1 MKISMRLGCLVAAV
15 SMSLSFVG
23 AATKVAAS
31 EPTSVADIANY
42 TGADRQS
49 MLEAGARKEGSL
61 MVYMTGTQIEPLI
74 KRFMQKYP
82 YIKVEFTRDGSVEI
96 AQRVMQEYSA
106 GVYLVDAY
114 ELADEGLIAPR
125 DAGFLQP
132 FTSPEEA
139 AYEKD
144 SIEPQRRWASARE
157 GYTGIGFNTQKI
169 AESEA
174 PKTYKDMLDPKWKG
188 RMAISG
194 STSTS
199 GNWVGAMLLTQGEAY
214 VRALGAQNMRIFQMD
229 QRAISNMMIAGEVD
243 ISPTTYL
250 SHVLASRAKG
260 APLAWNAPGP
270 LPVLDT
276 GAAIAAKAPHP
287 HAAMLFIDFLLSK
300 EGQLMYRDI
309 GYASARLDMPPN
321 GLPPVEKVFV
331 ASRPNYLSE
340 FETWVAL
347 FRSAFMHGANR

>member
-1 MKISMRLGCLVAAV
+1 MSIPVSRGPVLASLLAILACGISLPKAA
-15 SMSLSFVG
+15 
-23 AATKVAAS
+23 AA

-49 MLEAGARKEGSL
+49 LLEAGARKEGAL
-61 MVYMTGTQIEPLI
+61 MVYMTGTQIDPLI
-74 KRFMQKYP
+74 KRFNEKYP
-82 YIKVEFTRDGSVEI
+82 YIKVQFTRDGSVEI
-96 AQRVMQEYSA
+96 AQRVVQEYSA

-114 ELADEGLIAPR
+114 ELADEGLIVPR

-132 FTSPEEA
+132 FVSPEEA

-169 AESEA
+169 PESEA

-194 STSTS
+194 SPSTS

-214 VRALGAQNMRIFQMD
+214 VRALGAQNLRIFQMD
-229 QRAISNMMIAGEVD
+229 QRAVSNMMIAGEVD

-250 SHVLASRAKG
+250 SHVVASRAKG
-260 APLAWNAPGP
+260 ATLGWNAPGP

-276 GAAIAAKAPHP
+276 GTAIAAKAQHP

-321 GLPPVEKVFV
+321 GLPLVDKVFV

-347 FRSAFMHGANR
+347 FRSAFMHGANP